1 MEVKD
6 EVSFNNKSGYSI
18 EWGYSTWSK
27 DESVDQKDWSIRN
40 RYSTQY
46 GGFNIRGSSEVPW
59 EDFKLMISESIK
71 RNHFEKEDLAA
82 MLKDI
87 SECLVKNY

>member
-1 MEVKD
+1 MEVQD
-6 EVSFNNKSGYSI
+6 QIAFGNKPGYSI

-27 DESVDQKDWSIRN
+27 DDPIDKKDWSVRN
-40 RYSTQY
+40 RYSNQD
-46 GGFNIRGSSEVPW
+46 GGFNYRGSSELPW

>member
-6 EVSFNNKSGYSI
+6 EVSFKIKTGYSI

-27 DESVDQKDWSIRN
+27 DEPVDQKDWSIRN
-40 RYSTQY
+40 RYSNQH
-46 GGFNIRGSSEVPW
+46 GGFNYRGSSELPW
-59 EDFKLMISESIK
+59 EDFKLMITESIK

-82 MLKDI
+82 ILNEI
-87 SECLVKNY
+87 SDCLIKNY

>member
-1 MEVKD
+1 MEVQD
-6 EVSFNNKSGYSI
+6 EVSFSSKPGYSI
-18 EWGYSTWSK
+18 EWGYATWSK
-27 DESVDQKDWSIRN
+27 DDPTVQKDWSIRN

-59 EDFKLMISESIK
+59 GDFKLRKSDSIK

-82 MLKDI
+82 MLNDI
-87 SECLVKNY
+87 SECLGKYY